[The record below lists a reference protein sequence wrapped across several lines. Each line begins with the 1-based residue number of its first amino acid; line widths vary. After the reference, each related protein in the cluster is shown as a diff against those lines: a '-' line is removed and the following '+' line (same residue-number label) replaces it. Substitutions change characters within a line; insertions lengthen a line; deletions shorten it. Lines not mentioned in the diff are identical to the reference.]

1 MERCEAP
8 LEGNPE
14 PLLPRGDQSPRPIRK
29 SRSKVCSISQPAY
42 LFLIK
47 PSLSRQFELEAQSR
61 AIQGCTDIEE
71 LRGVA
76 MSLLKAWHMQAEM
89 TKHFGAQ
96 AMGQP
101 ARTKS

>member
-1 MERCEAP
+1 MEHCEAP
-8 LEGNPE
+8 WEGNPE
-14 PLLPRGDQSPRPIRK
+14 PLLARGHQSHRPIRK
-29 SRSKVCSISQPAY
+29 SRSKVCSISQLAF

-101 ARTKS
+101 VRIKS

>member
-1 MERCEAP
+1 MEHCEAE

-14 PLLPRGDQSPRPIRK
+14 PHR
-29 SRSKVCSISQPAY
+29 SRSVEVHAIPARAGPRFVAFRNLRTY
-42 LFLIK
+42 PLIK
-47 PSLSRQFELEAQSR
+47 PSLARQFELEAQSR
-61 AIQGCTDIEE
+61 AIQGCTDMEE

-101 ARTKS
+101 ARIKS